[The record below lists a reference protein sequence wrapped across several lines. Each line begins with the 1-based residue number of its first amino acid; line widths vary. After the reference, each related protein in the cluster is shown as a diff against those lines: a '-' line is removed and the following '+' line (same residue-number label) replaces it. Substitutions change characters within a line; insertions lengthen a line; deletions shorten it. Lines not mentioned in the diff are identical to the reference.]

1 VGSSRLGGLRSRC
14 DPRDLDLVLRGP
26 KSFRSRAN
34 LRIFEGDRFLRRERP
49 FGNLPG
55 NGWIIPR
62 FRCSAKVRLFFPE
75 RFLDRDLDFDRF
87 LDLDFDLDRD
97 RFRDPER
104 RFGDL
109 FRDLVARRGLDRF
122 LECARVRERD
132 CNRAIYI

>member
-1 VGSSRLGGLRSRC
+1 MGSPDGRE
-14 DPRDLDLVLRGP
+14 PRDLDLVRRWLNP
-26 KSFRSRAN
+26 DFD
-34 LRIFEGDRFLRRERP
+34 LDFERR
-49 FGNLPG
+49 LD
-55 NGWIIPR
+55 
-62 FRCSAKVRLFFPE
+62 LE
-75 RFLDRDLDFDRF
+75 RFLDFERRFDLDRFRDLDLDFDRF
-87 LDLDFDLDRD
+87 RDLDLDFD